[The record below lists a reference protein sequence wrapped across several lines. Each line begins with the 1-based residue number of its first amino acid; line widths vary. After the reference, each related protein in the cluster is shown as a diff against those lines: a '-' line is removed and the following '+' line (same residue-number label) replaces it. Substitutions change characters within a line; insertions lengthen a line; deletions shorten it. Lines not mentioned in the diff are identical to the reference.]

1 MKILK
6 IDDKKG
12 FFLKKNSEYELI
24 DKITKE
30 WLYDLIEL
38 VIENKESVFDD
49 STKIEIVNPA
59 QKIIY
64 SNLHSRLLEIKSQR
78 ETILSN
84 KNKIYREAFEKYDK
98 KE

>member
-6 IDDKKG
+6 IEDKKG
-12 FFLKKNSEYELI
+12 FFLKKSLEYESI

-49 STKIEIVNPA
+49 SNIIEIVNPA

-64 SNLHSRLLEIKSQR
+64 TNLHSRLLEIKSQR

-84 KNKIYREAFEKYDK
+84 KNKVYREAFEKYDK